1 MMVYA
6 TTVLLPQISNNWKIN
21 NYQIPWKERK
31 PEKKKRLNKRNKTSE
46 KFKR

>member
-31 PEKKKRLNKRNKTSE
+31 PEKKKKTKQKEQNK
-46 KFKR
+46 